1 MTKFQWRTESAAEL
15 ASLLR
20 QATLEKSAAA
30 GACTI
35 YQIMHEGREKL
46 ALALPDGQA
55 IIIET
60 AEVTKIRRR
69 RIDPV
74 TKDEA

>member
-1 MTKFQWRTESAAEL
+1 MPKFQWRTESAAKL

-46 ALALPDGQA
+46 AVSLPDGQA
-55 IIIET
+55 IIVET
-60 AEVTKIRRR
+60 SEAIKIRRR
-69 RIDPV
+69 RIDPLKKSEV
-74 TKDEA
+74 